1 MSSLVDLYLVYRIL
15 RKLTTPFNQWD
26 AYKTGVIDAQGN
38 LLKKNND
45 RNTQAERQSFSK
57 FDLMILKLK
66 RLLEKVPG
74 GRSKFASYAA
84 ALLLIKEG
92 DEIGDDDQ
100 LLSERLDAYLAGENS
115 NLVEYIYESSNLE
128 AEYGEV
134 FVKSALQI
142 KAQKKKVD
150 ELKAKLDAFGG
161 KSSVGLTSD
170 ETRSNPKWR
179 ATKSALDLEFKKLQN
194 MNAKMTKVYGKQ
206 MRDLRN
212 KDRNAYQNLFVRE
225 EITNNVGSG
234 NIAGIDRGKPLLKVR
249 RKKFADN
256 DVFVVDTKRYLKSR
270 FGKKKYRPYEECVG
284 DDEVG
289 CAIREYGLKY
299 PNKPIII
306 EDESTGAMLF
316 LRYGKTGMFTGK

>member
-66 RLLEKVPG
+66 KLLEKIPG

-92 DEIGDDDQ
+92 EDLADDDI
-100 LLSERLDAYLAGENS
+100 LLEERLNSYLEGENS
-115 NLVEYIYESSNLE
+115 NLVEEIANVAGGSNI
-128 AEYGEV
+128 AG
-134 FVKSALQI
+134 FDGNHQP
-142 KAQKKKVD
+142 KKKV
-150 ELKAKLDAFGG
+150 
-161 KSSVGLTSD
+161 V
-170 ETRSNPKWR
+170 
-179 ATKSALDLEFKKLQN
+179 
-194 MNAKMTKVYGKQ
+194 
-206 MRDLRN
+206 MRR
-212 KDRNAYQNLFVRE
+212 
-225 EITNNVGSG
+225 
-234 NIAGIDRGKPLLKVR
+234 
-249 RKKFADN
+249 FANN

-270 FGKKKYRPYEECVG
+270 FGKKKYRRYDECVG
-284 DDEVG
+284 DDEIG

-299 PNKPIII
+299 PNRPIII
-306 EDESTGAMLF
+306 EDETTGAMLF
-316 LRYGKTGMFTGK
+316 LRYGKTGMFTSK

>member
-26 AYKTGVIDAQGN
+26 AYKTGVIDAEGN

-66 RLLEKVPG
+66 KLLEKIPG

-92 DEIGDDDQ
+92 EDLADDDI
-100 LLSERLDAYLAGENS
+100 LLEERLNSYLEGENS
-115 NLVEYIYESSNLE
+115 NLVEEIANVAGGSNI
-128 AEYGEV
+128 AG
-134 FVKSALQI
+134 FDGNHQP
-142 KAQKKKVD
+142 KKKV
-150 ELKAKLDAFGG
+150 
-161 KSSVGLTSD
+161 V
-170 ETRSNPKWR
+170 
-179 ATKSALDLEFKKLQN
+179 
-194 MNAKMTKVYGKQ
+194 
-206 MRDLRN
+206 MRR
-212 KDRNAYQNLFVRE
+212 
-225 EITNNVGSG
+225 
-234 NIAGIDRGKPLLKVR
+234 
-249 RKKFADN
+249 FANN

-270 FGKKKYRPYEECVG
+270 FGKKKYRRYDECVG

-299 PNKPIII
+299 PNRPIII
-306 EDESTGAMLF
+306 EDEMTGAMLF

>member
-1 MSSLVDLYLVYRIL
+1 MSTLVDLYVVYRIL
-15 RKLTTPFNQWD
+15 RKLTTPFRDWP
-26 AYKTGVIDAQGN
+26 AYKTGVIDERGN
-38 LLKKNND
+38 ILKSSKD
-45 RNTQAERQSFSK
+45 RVTNTDQQSFNK

-66 RLLEKVPG
+66 KLLEKVPG
-74 GRSKFASYAA
+74 GKSKFASYAA

-100 LLSERLDAYLAGENS
+100 LLSERLDAYLAGENI
-115 NLVEYIYESSNLE
+115 NLVEHIYESSNLE

-179 ATKSALDLEFKKLQN
+179 AAKSALDLEFKKLQN

>member
-1 MSSLVDLYLVYRIL
+1 MSTLVDLYVVYRIL
-15 RKLTTPFNQWD
+15 RKLTTPFDQWE
-26 AYKTGVIDAQGN
+26 AYKTGVIDASGN
-38 LLKKNND
+38 ILKNSKARVTN
-45 RNTQAERQSFSK
+45 AEQKSFGK

-66 RLLEKVPG
+66 KLLEKVPG

-299 PNKPIII
+299 PNRPIII
-306 EDESTGAMLF
+306 EDETTGAMLF
-316 LRYGKTGMFTGK
+316 LRYGKTGMFTGR